1 MPKTAAMEIKSCRNR
16 LLCSLKERNQMKHVQ
31 TLVAAMM
38 GLSALVAAPVSAQQP
53 SAATGS
59 VVQKAPGMVAGA
71 QVATVSAKVIAID
84 KDTRLVT
91 LQGPLGNQFRVV
103 AGKEVRNFDQI
114 KVGDELVVTHAEAL
128 TLELKKGGDG
138 IRERVESQDA
148 ARAAA
153 GAKPGMAGVNRVSIV
168 ANVVAL
174 NARTQTV
181 TLRGVEH
188 TIDLRV
194 PDKNQFKLIK
204 VGDQVQATYTEAVAV
219 SMEPAAKK

>member
-1 MPKTAAMEIKSCRNR
+1 
-16 LLCSLKERNQMKHVQ
+16 MKRIH
-31 TLVAAMM
+31 TIVATMI

-53 SAATGS
+53 RAATGTI
-59 VVQKAPGMVAGA
+59 VEKAPGMAAGA
-71 QVATVSAKVIAID
+71 HVATVSAKVVALD
-84 KDTRLVT
+84 KDKRLVT

-138 IRERVESQDA
+138 IRERVESQGA
-148 ARAAA
+148 ARSPA
-153 GAKPGMAGVNRVSIV
+153 GARPGMAELNRVSIV
-168 ANVVAL
+168 ANVVGL

-188 TIDLRV
+188 TLDLRV

-219 SMEPAAKK
+219 SMEPATKK